1 MNGGCDAGQGASNRF
16 LWERSCPR
24 WAVSE
29 CAITRVDSM
38 EVTSGMG
45 VPTCGSSLFAF
56 EIDWTNL
63 WQLIIGV
70 VVLAALA
77 AIGAYAIG
85 KVRKEA
91 VQKEPPASELLTKF
105 REMHSRGVLSDE
117 EFRTIKTT
125 LTERLQS
132 ELKDR
137 DDTGD

>member
-1 MNGGCDAGQGASNRF
+1 MG
-16 LWERSCPR
+16 LP
-24 WAVSE
+24 
-29 CAITRVDSM
+29 TR
-38 EVTSGMG
+38 
-45 VPTCGSSLFAF
+45 GSSLFA
-56 EIDWTNL
+56 IDIDWSKLDWTNL

-70 VVLAALA
+70 AILAAIV

-85 KVRKEA
+85 KVRKDA

-132 ELKDR
+132 ELKEKDH
-137 DDTGD
+137 TG